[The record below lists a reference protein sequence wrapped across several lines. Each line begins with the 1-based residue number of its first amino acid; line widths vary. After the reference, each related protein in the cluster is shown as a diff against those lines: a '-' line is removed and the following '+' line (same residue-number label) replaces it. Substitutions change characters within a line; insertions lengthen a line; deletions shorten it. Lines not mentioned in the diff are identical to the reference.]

1 MEVSVRLATG
11 ERARLTNSRRNGF
24 YKPVWSGALCIV
36 ALLGMGLFSQNVITQ
51 KSVEMYTEG
60 GGRIFVS
67 RVYEDCSFGETG
79 DDLGD
84 QGPTAAMAS
93 YGSLGFA
100 YASNI
105 ISGFSA
111 YPDDDIS
118 RQGLADCDHLNC
130 TYGFFDTLSIC
141 PRCADVSQ
149 DITLD
154 SGRYILRDGVL
165 SLDKDRGQINITS
178 GTEFSDWERLG
189 IRSPGPLLVHYL
201 AMVQDSELQDVSPA
215 AVECVAYWCAVTNLS
230 SMVNGVLQEMQGATW
245 TFYVSSDRENLDELI
260 TTNSS
265 ASARTSYGQDQ
276 DIYIRPETC
285 QLDQGTRSDAEHCTF
300 RVSAQAQLGL
310 QNFLA
315 KGFFGM
321 PPLLSGSEERI
332 GAADS
337 QAWRSTS
344 MATNA
349 ISSACLATDDCQGA
363 LVESVTTSF
372 ANMTTFMSNVI
383 RKTMGTGP
391 LYSSGTARNT
401 VLIYDLR

>member
-1 MEVSVRLATG
+1 MEVSASLATG
-11 ERARLTNSRRNGF
+11 ESIQLTKPCRNGF

-51 KSVEMYTEG
+51 KSVEINTEG
-60 GGRIFVS
+60 GGRIAVS
-67 RVYEDCSFGETG
+67 RVYEDYSLGESG
-79 DDLGD
+79 DALGD
-84 QGPTAAMAS
+84 QGPSAAMAS
-93 YGSLGFA
+93 YGSLGFT

-105 ISGFSA
+105 ISGYSV

-118 RQGLADCDHLNC
+118 RQGLAECDHLNC
-130 TYGFFDTLSIC
+130 TYGWFDTLSIC

-149 DITLD
+149 EIRLD
-154 SGRYILRDGVL
+154 SGRYVLRDGVL
-165 SLDKDRGQINITS
+165 SLDEDRGTVNITS

-201 AMVQDSELQDVSPA
+201 AMVQDNDLKDVPPA

-230 SMVNGVLQEMQGATW
+230 TMMNGVLNEIRGATW
-245 TFYVSSDRENLDELI
+245 SFHLPSDSEDVYVLI
-260 TTNSS
+260 ATNSS
-265 ASARTSYGQDQ
+265 ASARTSYKQEN
-276 DIYIRPETC
+276 DIYIVPETC
-285 QLDQGTRSDAEHCTF
+285 RLDQGIRSDAEHCTF
-300 RVSAQAQLGL
+300 RVSARAQLGL

-332 GAADS
+332 GPAEAY
-337 QAWRSTS
+337 AWRSTS
-344 MATNA
+344 VATNA

-363 LVESVTTSF
+363 LVESVTGSF
-372 ANMTTFMSNVI
+372 ANMTSFMSNVI
-383 RKTMGTGP
+383 RKTLGPGP
-391 LYSSGTARNT
+391 LYSSGTASHN

>member
-1 MEVSVRLATG
+1 
-11 ERARLTNSRRNGF
+11 
-24 YKPVWSGALCIV
+24 
-36 ALLGMGLFSQNVITQ
+36 MGLFSQNVITQ

-60 GGRIFVS
+60 GGRIAVS
-67 RVYEDCSFGETG
+67 RVYDDCSFGESG
-79 DDLGD
+79 EALGD

-100 YASNI
+100 FASNI
-105 ISGFSA
+105 ITGYSM

-118 RQGLADCDHLNC
+118 RQGLAECDYLNC
-130 TYGFFDTLSIC
+130 TYGRFDTLSIC

-149 DITLD
+149 EISLD

-165 SLDKDRGQINITS
+165 SLDKDKGLINITS

-201 AMVQDSELQDVSPA
+201 AMVQDNDLKDVPPA

-230 SMVNGVLQEMQGATW
+230 TMMNGVLNEIRGATW
-245 TFYVSSDRENLDELI
+245 SFHLPSDSEDVDVLI
-260 TTNSS
+260 ATNSS
-265 ASARTSYGQDQ
+265 ASARTSYKQEN
-276 DIYIRPETC
+276 DIYIVPETC
-285 QLDQGTRSDAEHCTF
+285 RLDQGTRSDAEHCTF
-300 RVSAQAQLGL
+300 RVSARAQLGL

-332 GAADS
+332 GPAEAY
-337 QAWRSTS
+337 AWRSTS
-344 MATNA
+344 VATNA
-349 ISSACLATDDCQGA
+349 ISSACLATEDCQGA

-372 ANMTTFMSNVI
+372 ANMTVFMSNVI
-383 RKTMGTGP
+383 RKTLGPGP
-391 LYSSGTARNT
+391 LYSSGTASHN